1 MIESSTF
8 AFQDLWALLG
18 VIPLALAVF
27 YWFLRRNQK
36 MASLQFSSLK
46 LVSSVTPSLRARL
59 IHLPMALK
67 VVALVLLL
75 LALARPQVSSTVV
88 QRNVEGIDIMIA
100 LDISDSMLIED
111 MKPLNRMEAAKET
124 IERFV
129 KGRTSD
135 RIGLV
140 IFAGESFTLMPLTL
154 DYDLLVSRVQE
165 IATAQKA
172 RIKDGTAIGVA
183 LANASGRLKES
194 TAKNRVII
202 FLTDGENNS
211 GTIDPETALEIAK
224 GYGLKIYSIGI
235 GKDGPTKIPVY
246 TQDMFGRKIKT
257 YQPFESTVNED
268 LLSRMARDTGGKY
281 YRASR
286 EDSLGAVFEDIDQLE
301 KTKVDINKYTQYDEK
316 YQGWLLW
323 ALFLYCLGW
332 ALGQTLLRRVP

>member
-1 MIESSTF
+1 MVESSSF
-8 AFQDLWALLG
+8 GFQDLWVLLG
-18 VIPLALAVF
+18 ILPLAAVLLF
-27 YWFLRRNQK
+27 WYFRRNK
-36 MASLQFSSLK
+36 KIASLQFSSLR
-46 LVSSVTPSLRARL
+46 LVSNVSPSLRARL
-59 IHLPMALK
+59 VHLPLALK
-67 VVALVLLL
+67 VLGLIFLLF
-75 LALARPQVSSTVV
+75 ALARPQVSSTMT

-111 MKPLNRMEAAKET
+111 MKPFNRMEAAKET
-124 IERFV
+124 IENFV
-129 KGRTSD
+129 KGRSSD

-154 DYDLLVSRVQE
+154 DYDLLVGRVKE

-183 LANASGRLKES
+183 LANAAGRLKES

-246 TQDMFGRKIKT
+246 SQDMFGRKIKT

-268 LLSRMARDTGGKY
+268 LLGRMASETGGKY

-286 EDSLGAVFEDIDQLE
+286 EDSLAGVFTDIDKLE
-301 KTKVDINKYTQYDEK
+301 KTKVDINKYTQQDEK
-316 YQGWLLW
+316 FQKWLGLALMLYLAGWLL
-323 ALFLYCLGW
+323 
-332 ALGQTLLRRVP
+332 GQSLLRRVP

>member
-1 MIESSTF
+1 MLESSSF
-8 AFQDLWALLG
+8 SFQDFWVFLG
-18 VIPLALAVF
+18 FLPLAAALF
-27 YWFLRRNQK
+27 YWFIQRRK
-36 MASLQFSSLK
+36 KIASLQFSSLK
-46 LVSSVTPSLRARL
+46 LVSSVSPSLRARL
-59 IHLPMALK
+59 IHLPLGLK
-67 VVALVLLL
+67 VLGLIFLLF
-75 LALARPQVSSTVV
+75 ALARPQVSSTLI

-111 MKPLNRMEAAKET
+111 MKPFNRMEAAKET
-124 IERFV
+124 IENFV

-154 DYDLLVSRVQE
+154 DYDLLVSRVKE

-194 TAKNRVII
+194 TAKNRVMI

-211 GTIDPETALEIAK
+211 GTIDPETALAIAK

-246 TQDMFGRKIKT
+246 SQDMFGRKIKT
-257 YQPFESTVNED
+257 YQPFESTVNDD
-268 LLSRMARDTGGKY
+268 LLGRMASDTGGKY

-286 EDSLGAVFEDIDQLE
+286 EDSLTGVFEDIDKLE
-301 KTKVDINKYTQYDEK
+301 KTKVEVNKYTQYDEK
-316 YQGWLLW
+316 FQKWLVWALSSYLLGWLL
-323 ALFLYCLGW
+323 
-332 ALGQTLLRRVP
+332 GQTILRRVP